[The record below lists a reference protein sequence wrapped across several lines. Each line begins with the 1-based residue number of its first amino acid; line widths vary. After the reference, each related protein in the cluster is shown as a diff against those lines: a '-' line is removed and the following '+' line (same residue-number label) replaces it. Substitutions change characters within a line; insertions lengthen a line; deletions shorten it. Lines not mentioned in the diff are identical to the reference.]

1 MEEVQLG
8 KNDEVVMKLL
18 HYFIT
23 EQGYNPIIL
32 HGAKDEIWLEN
43 MDSEYE
49 IVRIV
54 SGYIHNN
61 EQLSFDL
68 FKTKQIL
75 KKIKKSTF
83 TLKVNTLSLFVNLGD
98 NVHIEDFK
106 DFPKIDIANINTI
119 NDVNKYDFILK
130 TFPNITVETDFKEQ
144 GMNLF
149 LKITEEIAKKNQ
161 ESTVKAEDVF
171 KKKKPYV
178 TMTIIA
184 INVLMFLLMY
194 IIGNGSEDALTLL
207 EFGANLRQLTRA
219 GDYYRL
225 ITYAFLHIGIFHLL
239 CNMYSLYII
248 GSQIENFYGKVKF
261 IIIYLVSAACGGLL
275 SISTNSTLSAGA
287 SGAIF
292 GLFGSLLYFGY
303 HYRVYLGSVMKS
315 QVIPLI
321 IFNLLLGFM
330 LPNID
335 NACHIGGLIG
345 GVLISSALGLKYKT
359 NNFEKVN
366 GSILTII
373 FISFLT
379 YLAFFI
385 ELG

>member
-1 MEEVQLG
+1 
-8 KNDEVVMKLL
+8 
-18 HYFIT
+18 
-23 EQGYNPIIL
+23 
-32 HGAKDEIWLEN
+32 
-43 MDSEYE
+43 
-49 IVRIV
+49 
-54 SGYIHNN
+54 
-61 EQLSFDL
+61 
-68 FKTKQIL
+68 
-75 KKIKKSTF
+75 
-83 TLKVNTLSLFVNLGD
+83 
-98 NVHIEDFK
+98 
-106 DFPKIDIANINTI
+106 
-119 NDVNKYDFILK
+119 
-130 TFPNITVETDFKEQ
+130 
-144 GMNLF
+144 MNLF